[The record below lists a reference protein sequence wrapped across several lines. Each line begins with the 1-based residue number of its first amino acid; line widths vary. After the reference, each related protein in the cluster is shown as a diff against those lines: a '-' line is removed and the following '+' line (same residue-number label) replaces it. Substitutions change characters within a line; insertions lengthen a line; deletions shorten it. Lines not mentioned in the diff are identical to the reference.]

1 MKLSLYII
9 FLFCPFLSFAQVK
22 NDSTRYNQLKEI
34 IIQSWQKRDITRIGD
49 ENPFLSLGKKNEVIQ
64 LSGINT
70 NITLKT
76 GRQVFAKIP
85 GVFIY
90 DMDGSGNQVNI
101 ASRGLD
107 PHRSW
112 EYNIRQNGIILNS
125 DMYGYPASH
134 YSAPMESIERIEI
147 VRGASGIQFGAQ
159 FGGMINYVTKQPDS
173 TRPIVFEIINTV
185 ASYNTISSYNSL
197 SGTKEK
203 WSYQAYYYKRH
214 SDGYRNNSTSD
225 AEAYFGQLKYRLSKN
240 NTIKLEI
247 GKSKY
252 LYRLP
257 GPLTDSMFNANPRSS
272 TRKRNY
278 YSPDIYV
285 PSLSFDFKLGEE
297 SYLTIIASGIFGS
310 RNSVLFDAF
319 ANIADTM
326 DRTTGL
332 YKNRQVDIDIF
343 NSRNLDIK
351 YTTKFRIGRFENN
364 LKAGVL
370 YTNNNL
376 HRKQLGIGS
385 TGDNYNLDVEN
396 KIFRRD
402 LNLKT
407 QNLAAFITN
416 IIPIS
421 KKLTLIPGIRYET
434 GVSKMEGSISYY
446 DTNKIPKS
454 INRNFILAGINV
466 DFKINEENRI
476 YSSFSQGFR
485 PVLFKDIIPS
495 SVLERVADNLKDARG
510 YNIEWGIR
518 GKISSNFQ
526 YDLSVFSLLYKNRM
540 GLISLHA
547 PNGQAYLLKSNIGD
561 SRTNG
566 IELFAQYK
574 FPLAVDLL
582 MGVFTSSS
590 VMNGEYIS
598 GEIWNGSKNTSIAG
612 NQIESVPHVIS
623 RNGIEFL
630 YKNFTT
636 TILYSYTSK
645 SYSDPLNTVEHTING
660 SRGVVPEY
668 GLIDINATF
677 RAKQFYLI
685 KFGINNLM
693 NKSYFTK
700 RPTMYPGPGIW
711 PSDGRNYYI
720 SISLKI

>member
-22 NDSTRYNQLKEI
+22 NDSTRFNQLKEI

-134 YSAPMESIERIEI
+134 YSAPMENIERIEI

-197 SGTKEK
+197 SGTKGK
-203 WSYQAYYYKRH
+203 WSYQTYYYKRH

-278 YSPDIYV
+278 FSPDIYV

-376 HRKQLGIGS
+376 HRKQLGIGR
-385 TGDNYNLDVEN
+385 TGDDYNLDVEN

-421 KKLTLIPGIRYET
+421 KNLTLIPGIRYEN

-454 INRNFILAGINV
+454 INRNFILAGINA
-466 DFKINEENRI
+466 DYKINEENRI

-510 YNIEWGIR
+510 YNMELGIR

-526 YDLSVFSLLYKNRM
+526 YDFSVFSLLYKNRM
-540 GLISLHA
+540 GLISLDDA
-547 PNGQAYLLKSNIGD
+547 NGNAYLLRSNIGD

-645 SYSDPLNTVEHTING
+645 SYSDPLNTVQPTING

-668 GLIDINATF
+668 GLFDINTTF

-711 PSDGRNYYI
+711 PSDRRNYYI